1 MFFFF
6 NLFRCN
12 SDCRVGD
19 KPQMKL
25 SELKQDFTVLCLN
38 LAVIRLVLCA
48 SAMESKASFAARA
61 KEVGIGEEVLAKL
74 VAAGLD
80 TFNKLAYI
88 CAANPNSGDD
98 AKLKAAIEDLLG
110 QAVTAVNMISF
121 RQLWFEAYTLAMTD
135 LEERV
140 KKTPL
145 DTPKSLPLAERM
157 ARIQRQK
164 TKLTGLV
171 LDQFLEP
178 AHCLTDRAHAM
189 IEDGVLVHVP
199 PEKCLSRHDE
209 IQNQKS
215 EQQITFDGQGNLKIS
230 KKAADMSCDAT
241 GELRLRQALTRKAL
255 AFDQAGLCSF
265 DKLEQWHT
273 QMMHATMRTP
283 PSGHKF
289 VSIQQVLNAD
299 KEMWSLLS
307 QESRGTLRVGPGEDP
322 PLDKRIENLRVSPQI
337 LCFMTPLPSGDRP
350 KQPPPQAP
358 SAPAKRPA
366 NDSNK
371 PFTPRGGDKHKQHK
385 PSGSGGKTVKDL
397 LQALPPNCVSKTDA
411 GKFICL
417 HYNNGTCRKQKNS
430 SCNMGVH
437 MCYYKGCGQKRPY
450 IECSH

>member
-1 MFFFF
+1 MSGNELAISCACHF
-6 NLFRCN
+6 NSFHVISTHFCLTKR
-12 SDCRVGD
+12 
-19 KPQMKL
+19 
-25 SELKQDFTVLCLN
+25 LC
-38 LAVIRLVLCA
+38 V
-48 SAMESKASFAARA
+48 AMESKASFAERA
-61 KEVGIGEEVLAKL
+61 KEVGIDEALLSRL
-74 VAAGLD
+74 VTAGLD

-88 CAANPNSGDD
+88 CAANPTSGDD
-98 AKLKAAIEDLLG
+98 AKLKQALEDLLG
-110 QAVTAVNMISF
+110 QEITPINMISF
-121 RQLWFEAYTLAMTD
+121 RQLWFEAYTLAMTE

-140 KKTPL
+140 KKTPM

-157 ARIQRQK
+157 SRIQRQK
-164 TKLTGLV
+164 QKLTGLV

-178 AHCLTDRAHAM
+178 AHSLTDKAHAM
-189 IEDGVLVHVP
+189 IEDGVLVHIP

-209 IQNQKS
+209 IQNQKT
-215 EQQITFDGQGNLKIS
+215 EQQVTFDSQGNLRIS
-230 KKAADMSCDAT
+230 KKAADMSCDTT

-265 DKLEQWHT
+265 DRLEQWHT

-289 VSIQQVLNAD
+289 VSMQQVLNAD
-299 KEMWSLLS
+299 RELWSLLS

-322 PLDKRIENLRVSPQI
+322 PLDKKIEELRISPQI
-337 LCFMTPLPSGDRP
+337 LCFMTPLPAGNNDRP
-350 KQPPPQAP
+350 KQPAAP
-358 SAPAKRPA
+358 STGAQQPPKRPA

-371 PFTPRGGDKHKQHK
+371 SFTPRGGDKSKQFK
-385 PSGSGGKTVKDL
+385 PNAAGGKTVKDL
-397 LQALPPNCVSKTDA
+397 LQSLPPNCVSKTET